1 MDIFIGFLILS
12 AIGSSIYFILHLLIS
27 YLTKDSTIDGIFNWF
42 KVINRKIYERRVKK
56 IKNNPTVKEAR
67 EAFLESYDE
76 LERSTYKSTSL
87 AEAEMTM
94 KIFDE
99 GDGKYI
105 AEFMRDCKKYNPK
118 LYNRLKEEGY

>member
-1 MDIFIGFLILS
+1 LDIFIGFLILS

-56 IKNNPTVKEAR
+56 IKNNPKVKEA
-67 EAFLESYDE
+67 LEDFIESHNE
-76 LERSTYKSTSL
+76 LQRSTYKNMGL
-87 AEAEMTM
+87 AEAQRLMG
-94 KIFDE
+94 IFDE

-105 AEFMRDCKKYNPK
+105 AEYMRDCKKYNPK